1 MAFFKFRKGFD
12 SKTAAAPNPQ
22 ESIET
27 MRRRAKHRLLGA
39 TVLVLVAVV
48 GFPMLFDSQPRP
60 VSVDIPIDIP
70 DKNKIKPLAIPAMAN
85 APPLPIPPGVTAA
98 PSNDSV
104 AAAASIGPKEEIVVA
119 KPAARVQEKPAAAA
133 APNTAPAPAA
143 ATAPNTAP
151 APAAATAPAAAAADD
166 GARAKALL
174 EGREPEK
181 TQVAAAE
188 ARFVVQVGAFA
199 DADKAMEV
207 RQKLERAGLKTYA
220 QVVDTKDGKRT
231 RVRVGPFADKGQAEQ
246 TAEKV
251 KALDL
256 PVAVLA
262 L

>member
-1 MAFFKFRKGFD
+1 MAFFKFRKGTG
-12 SKTAAAPNPQ
+12 SRTAVAPDPQ

-39 TVLVLVAVV
+39 SVLVLVAVV

-70 DKNKIKPLAIPAMAN
+70 DKNKVKPLAIPAMAPAPALPTPPVVAA
-85 APPLPIPPGVTAA
+85 APPSA
-98 PSNDSV
+98 SV

-119 KPAARVQEKPAAAA
+119 KPAAKAPEKPVAAA
-133 APNTAPAPAA
+133 APVAAPAPV
-143 ATAPNTAP
+143 
-151 APAAATAPAAAAADD
+151 AAAAPGVDD
-166 GARAKALL
+166 GAKAKALL

-181 TQVAAAE
+181 AQSPAAE
-188 ARFVVQVGAFA
+188 TRFVVQVGAFA
-199 DADKAMEV
+199 DAEKAMEV

-231 RVRVGPFADKGQAEQ
+231 RVRVGPFADKGLAEQ